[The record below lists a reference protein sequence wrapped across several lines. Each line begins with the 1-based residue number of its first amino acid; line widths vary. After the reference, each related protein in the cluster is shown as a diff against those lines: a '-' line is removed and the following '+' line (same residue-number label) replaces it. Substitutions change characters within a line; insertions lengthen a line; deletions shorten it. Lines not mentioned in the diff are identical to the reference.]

1 MACSGRAAVG
11 MRDSPSTAEGQDAV
25 RSAPEDR
32 AATGTEAGRGLN
44 CQGVTL
50 SPETGE
56 VHEGVAGPQC
66 LQGRVREGSSSQET
80 LSAHQHVPSKATEG
94 SSVNVHL
101 TLAAESECGVRRAS
115 VRDLS

>member
-11 MRDSPSTAEGQDAV
+11 MRDSPSTAEDQDPV

-50 SPETGE
+50 SPENGE
-56 VHEGVAGPQC
+56 VHEGAAGLQC
-66 LQGRVREGSSSQET
+66 LQGTVQDSSQET
-80 LSAHQHVPSKATEG
+80 LPAHQHVPSKATEG